1 MSEQTFD
8 PKDLNQDGKVSFDEH
23 VHDIA
28 DKTGEALKTAAG
40 VVVEGAEE
48 VVGQVKAYVEMTP
61 EERKVKNEELK
72 DKTNDIANKVAD
84 STKGLFGIIKDGAQK
99 IFKKGEK

>member
-40 VVVEGAEE
+40 VVIEGTEE
-48 VVGQVKAYVEMTP
+48 VVGQVKAYVDMTP
-61 EERKVKNEELK
+61 EERKAKNEELK
-72 DKTNDIANKVAD
+72 EKATDVADKVAD
-84 STKGLFGIIKDGAQK
+84 STKGLFGKIKAF
-99 IFKKGEK
+99 FKKG

>member
-1 MSEQTFD
+1 
-8 PKDLNQDGKVSFDEH
+8 
-23 VHDIA
+23 
-28 DKTGEALKTAAG
+28 
-40 VVVEGAEE
+40 
-48 VVGQVKAYVEMTP
+48 MTP

-84 STKGLFGIIKDGAQK
+84 STKGLFGIIKDSAQK

>member
-8 PKDLNQDGKVSFDEH
+8 PKDVNQDGKVSFDEH

-28 DKTGEALKTAAG
+28 DKTGDALKTAAG

-61 EERKVKNEELK
+61 EERKAKNEELK
-72 DKTNDIANKVAD
+72 EKATDVADKVAD
-84 STKGLFGIIKDGAQK
+84 STKGFFAKVKEGAQK